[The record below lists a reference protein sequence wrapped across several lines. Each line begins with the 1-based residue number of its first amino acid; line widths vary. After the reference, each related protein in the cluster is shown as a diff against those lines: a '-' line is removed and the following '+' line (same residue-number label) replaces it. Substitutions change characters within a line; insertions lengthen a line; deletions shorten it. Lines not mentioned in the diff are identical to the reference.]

1 MAYAGLTLAVLAALL
16 ELASGPGSRL
26 ELWHFR
32 TGMSLLKWG
41 FCLAAAGFVICQVLV
56 IHNWR
61 TGKAVSRAALAG
73 WILAFICVIVPLGM
87 KRMALNVPVHN
98 DYTTDPQDPP
108 AFTVTPKPGPA
119 SAWPELEGKVLE
131 APEEEAFERAL
142 RIANDMG
149 WEIVKADA
157 KAGHIEAVATTA
169 WFGFK
174 DDVVIRVR
182 PEKGMS
188 RVDVRSAS
196 RVGKSDLGANARRI
210 KAYMKRLG
218 K

>member
-32 TGMSLLKWG
+32 TGMSLLRWG
-41 FCLAAAGFVICQVLV
+41 FWLAAAGFLICQVLV
-56 IHNWR
+56 LHNWR
-61 TGKAVSRAALAG
+61 TGKRVSRAALLG
-73 WILAFICVIVPLGM
+73 WVLSFVCVVVPLGL

-108 AFTVTPKPGPA
+108 AFTVTPKKGPTSGWPG
-119 SAWPELEGKVLE
+119 LEPLIVE
-131 APEEEAFERAL
+131 DTVENAYERAL
-142 RIANDMG
+142 QAARVSG
-149 WEIVKADA
+149 WEVVKTDFESST
-157 KAGHIEAVATTA
+157 IEAVATTA

-188 RVDVRSAS
+188 RIDARSAS
-196 RVGKSDLGANARRI
+196 RVGKSDLGTNARRI
-210 KAYMKRLG
+210 RAYLKRIG